1 MAAEAQ
7 RHNGS
12 TLGERMSMQS
22 HGLNNKANI
31 YMSAWAN
38 ASMRNFDTC
47 KQLLFVLSCKRC
59 DVHTT
64 QKSELP
70 NSCVHVS
77 ETRSSNGLFFA
88 KRHQICPQEQ
98 KRTPKELR
106 ASRSG
111 KIHAQRPGRAKTVA
125 REREPLPSNGF
136 TGRCASHGC
145 YERAEKPDAPIHCE
159 NETERAPKG
168 SHGGKRAPIFTF

>member
-47 KQLLFVLSCKRC
+47 KQLHFVLSCKRC

-77 ETRSSNGLFFA
+77 ETRSSNGLFQIYFCIRIRVIC
-88 KRHQICPQEQ
+88 KRSDDVCERSFQLPFRGASVLSRRLRRHVD
-98 KRTPKELR
+98 EL
-106 ASRSG
+106 
-111 KIHAQRPGRAKTVA
+111 Q
-125 REREPLPSNGF
+125 
-136 TGRCASHGC
+136 
-145 YERAEKPDAPIHCE
+145 
-159 NETERAPKG
+159 
-168 SHGGKRAPIFTF
+168 

>member
-1 MAAEAQ
+1 MGPEETT
-7 RHNGS
+7 NLGGS
-12 TLGERMSMQS
+12 QERWIPDPNDHARFCISATSQTV
-22 HGLNNKANI
+22 L
-31 YMSAWAN
+31 YMI
-38 ASMRNFDTC
+38 FF
-47 KQLLFVLSCKRC
+47 KLKLVLI
-59 DVHTT
+59 DAIH
-64 QKSELP
+64 
-70 NSCVHVS
+70 H
-77 ETRSSNGLFFA
+77 FFFAA

-145 YERAEKPDAPIHCE
+145 YERAEKPDAPTHCE

-168 SHGGKRAPIFTF
+168 SHGGKRGPEGGPRVYNATATPQPPRSAGGAPEA

>member
-1 MAAEAQ
+1 MIFE
-7 RHNGS
+7 S
-12 TLGERMSMQS
+12 FFIVFS
-22 HGLNNKANI
+22 K
-31 YMSAWAN
+31 
-38 ASMRNFDTC
+38 
-47 KQLLFVLSCKRC
+47 
-59 DVHTT
+59 
-64 QKSELP
+64 KS
-70 NSCVHVS
+70 SIFH
-77 ETRSSNGLFFA
+77 RFFEEIIDFFFAA

-145 YERAEKPDAPIHCE
+145 YERAEKPDAPTQLRGI
-159 NETERAPKG
+159 NGKG
-168 SHGGKRAPIFTF
+168 SEREPRQEKGPLVYNAAATLQPPRGAGKAP